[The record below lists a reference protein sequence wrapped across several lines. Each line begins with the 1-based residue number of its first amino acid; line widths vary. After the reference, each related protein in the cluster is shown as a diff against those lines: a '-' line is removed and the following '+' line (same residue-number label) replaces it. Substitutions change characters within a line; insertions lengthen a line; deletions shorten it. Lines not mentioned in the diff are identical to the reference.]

1 MSFTLAE
8 LVSILLNIIAPVMAV
23 AAIGYALARIF
34 SLDTRV
40 LSKLSLYLFSPA
52 LTFVSIYHSKLG
64 TEFASIILFAV
75 IIFVAMGILSWIL
88 SKTLRFDRM
97 TTSAFAL
104 CTMFVNAG
112 NFGLPLDLFAFG
124 QEGLARAVI
133 FFVATSILTQ
143 TFAVFIAAR
152 GTVTNRAALMQV
164 LKMPLIYAVALA
176 LLLNV
181 SQWAIPD
188 AIMKSVELVSGGTIP
203 LVLVI
208 LGIELSRATLTQ
220 DRGTIALATVV
231 RLVASPIIAFGLA
244 AIMGMEGIARSVC
257 IVEASTPTAVLA
269 AIIASEFKVKSEFVT
284 STVLVSTLA
293 SVVTLTILIGIL
305 R

>member
-1 MSFTLAE
+1 MSFSLAE

-40 LSKLSLYLFSPA
+40 LSKLSLYFFSPA

-64 TEFASIILFAV
+64 TEFLSILAFSL
-75 IIFVAMGILSWIL
+75 IIFVLMGIVTWVLTKSL
-88 SKTLRFDRM
+88 HFDRL
-97 TTSAFAL
+97 TESAFAL
-104 CTMFVNAG
+104 CTMFINAG

-124 QEGLARAVI
+124 QEGLNRAVI
-133 FFVATSILTQ
+133 FFVGTSITTQ
-143 TFAVFIAAR
+143 TVAVFIAAR
-152 GTVTNRAALMQV
+152 GTVTNRAAFLQV
-164 LKMPLIYAVALA
+164 LKMPLIYAAALA
-176 LLLNV
+176 LLFNA

-188 AIMKSVELVSGGTIP
+188 PIMKSVELISGGTIP

-220 DRGTIALATVV
+220 DRGTIALATAV
-231 RLVASPIIAFGLA
+231 RLIVAPILAFGVA
-244 AIMGMEGIARSVC
+244 AVMGMDGIARSVC
-257 IVEASTPTAVLA
+257 IVESSTPTAVLA

-284 STVLVSTLA
+284 STVLVTTVV

-305 R
+305 K

>member
-8 LVSILLNIIAPVMAV
+8 LVSILLNIIAPVMGV
-23 AAIGYALARIF
+23 AAIGFALARIF

-40 LSKLSLYLFSPA
+40 LSKLSLYFFSPT
-52 LTFVSIYHSKLG
+52 LTFVSIYRSKLG
-64 TEFASIILFAV
+64 VEFVSIIAFSL
-75 IIFVAMGILSWIL
+75 IIFGLMGIVTWVLTKSL
-88 SKTLRFDRM
+88 HYDRV
-97 TTSAFAL
+97 TASAFAL

-124 QEGLARAVI
+124 QEGLNRAVI
-133 FFVATSILTQ
+133 FFVGTSVTTQ
-143 TFAVFIAAR
+143 TFAIFIAAR
-152 GTVTNRAALMQV
+152 GTVTNRAALLQV
-164 LKMPLIYAVALA
+164 LKMPLIYAVMLA
-176 LLLNV
+176 LLFNAN
-181 SQWAIPD
+181 QWAIPD
-188 AIMKSVELVSGGTIP
+188 PIMKSVELVSGGTIP

-208 LGIELSRATLTQ
+208 LGIELSRATLSQ
-220 DRGTIALATVV
+220 DRGTITLATAV
-231 RLVASPIIAFGLA
+231 RLIVAPIFAFGLA
-244 AIMGMEGIARSVC
+244 AVMGLEGIARSVC